1 MAPQLFDRSN
11 KLQDPSTIICWPD
24 IDSDNITLDQHA
36 SAVAAG
42 LEGAKANTALSICRG
57 KITGRTPVTTE
68 ATAADMVDASAQC
81 KVLDM
86 KSTII
91 FTDDDDD
98 VANETCPDEKLPAMV
113 KGSWIEA
120 EIEFNWSIKREFEKG
135 NGTTTTDTFTL
146 LSFPQIT
153 PTKRTE
159 LSS

>member
-1 MAPQLFDRSN
+1 M
-11 KLQDPSTIICWPD
+11 
-24 IDSDNITLDQHA
+24 
-36 SAVAAG
+36 
-42 LEGAKANTALSICRG
+42 
-57 KITGRTPVTTE
+57 TTE

-91 FTDDDDD
+91 FADDDDD
-98 VANETCPDEKLPAMV
+98 VANETCADEKLPATV